1 MPRSITAA
9 ALLAILLGSSACS
22 RDPAAA
28 LADSESPSYPAPAA
42 APAPTATP
50 TRTAR
55 AATAAGLPD
64 FATLVERYG
73 RAVVNVEVVG
83 SREIPTAR
91 TPGDDE
97 LLDFF
102 RRFGGAPGDAE
113 SGDTLLMRGAGS
125 GFIVSKDGYILTNAH
140 VVAEADEVTVRL
152 TDRREFP
159 AKVVGVDKRT
169 DVAVLKI
176 DARDLPVVRIG
187 SQRELRT
194 GEWVLAI
201 GSPFGLENTAT
212 AGIVSGTSRAVS
224 AETAVPFIQ
233 TDVAVNPGNSG
244 GPLFNLDGEV
254 VGMNSMIFSQS
265 GGYMGISF
273 AIPIE
278 LAMDVRE
285 QLIKTGHVVRGRI
298 GVGVQDLDA
307 SLARSFKLDRPR
319 GALVSLVEKNG
330 PAAKAGVKPG
340 DVILAV
346 SGRPVERSADLS
358 NVISRVK
365 PGQEATLELW
375 RGGKSQKVEVDVVKA
390 EEESGPIAADSKP
403 RADGAEEGRRL
414 GLVVRPLTREEKSTV
429 GTDGNVVVEEVAGNA
444 ARAGVQPGDIILGL
458 NNKPVRS
465 VADLRTA
472 AERLREGEAA
482 ALLVERGGSQ
492 VFVPVRVPG

>member
-1 MPRSITAA
+1 
-9 ALLAILLGSSACS
+9 
-22 RDPAAA
+22 
-28 LADSESPSYPAPAA
+28 
-42 APAPTATP
+42 
-50 TRTAR
+50 
-55 AATAAGLPD
+55 
-64 FATLVERYG
+64 
-73 RAVVNVEVVG
+73 
-83 SREIPTAR
+83 
-91 TPGDDE
+91 
-97 LLDFF
+97 
-102 RRFGGAPGDAE
+102 
-113 SGDTLLMRGAGS
+113 
-125 GFIVSKDGYILTNAH
+125 
-140 VVAEADEVTVRL
+140 
-152 TDRREFP
+152 
-159 AKVVGVDKRT
+159 
-169 DVAVLKI
+169 
-176 DARDLPVVRIG
+176 
-187 SQRELRT
+187 
-194 GEWVLAI
+194 
-201 GSPFGLENTAT
+201 
-212 AGIVSGTSRAVS
+212 
-224 AETAVPFIQ
+224 
-233 TDVAVNPGNSG
+233 
-244 GPLFNLDGEV
+244 
-254 VGMNSMIFSQS
+254 
-265 GGYMGISF
+265 
-273 AIPIE
+273 
-278 LAMDVRE
+278 
-285 QLIKTGHVVRGRI
+285 
-298 GVGVQDLDA
+298 
-307 SLARSFKLDRPR
+307 
-319 GALVSLVEKNG
+319 VEKNG